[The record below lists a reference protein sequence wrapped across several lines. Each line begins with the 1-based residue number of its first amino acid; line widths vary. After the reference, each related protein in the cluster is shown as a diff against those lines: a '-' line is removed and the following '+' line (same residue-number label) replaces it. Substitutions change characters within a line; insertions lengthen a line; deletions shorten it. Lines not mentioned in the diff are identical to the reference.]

1 MQPEGS
7 WISGFGVEEKI
18 TVTTE
23 QTMPR
28 EGLFK
33 SSFVMERLRNCSATW
48 LFILKKTSTKILKS
62 KCDSVALDVDHLTH
76 YPSVPP
82 VFVPFPNIRAG
93 TSNRKSD

>member
-1 MQPEGS
+1 MQAERG
-7 WISGFGVEEKI
+7 WVSGFGVEEYV

-23 QTMPR
+23 QTMPG
-28 EGLFK
+28 EGLLKLDFLLGWLK
-33 SSFVMERLRNCSATW
+33 NCSATCM
-48 LFILKKTSTKILKS
+48 FVLKKTSARILKS
-62 KCDSVALDVDHLTH
+62 RCDSVALDVNHLTH